1 MDNCA
6 LCDVAGLE
14 QGGRAQGLGVKLTVH
29 CDESAVGLV
38 RAQHNEGVWRSTFKA
53 LRHQAGSRARRR
65 QGVGVFVAFD
75 EREIIR
81 SGEIERR
88 NIRNEVRNRAASRD
102 SAPVSEMILA
112 TVKPGG

>member
-1 MDNCA
+1 MV
-6 LCDVAGLE
+6 LIEL
-14 QGGRAQGLGVKLTVH
+14 
-29 CDESAVGLV
+29 S
-38 RAQHNEGVWRSTFKA
+38 RSDY
-53 LRHQAGSRARRR
+53 LRRR
-65 QGVGVFVAFD
+65 QGAGVFAFD